1 MNQIRVKM
9 TVNVL
14 LHLIIILNAVAVIS
28 GQVQLANPILTN
40 VQVKNLILIL
50 VTLKRSRSFEASLK
64 AVLIAN

>member
-1 MNQIRVKM
+1 M

-14 LHLIIILNAVAVIS
+14 LHLMMILSAVAVIS
-28 GQVQLANPILTN
+28 GPVQLANPILTN
-40 VQVKNLILIL
+40 VQVKNLILIF